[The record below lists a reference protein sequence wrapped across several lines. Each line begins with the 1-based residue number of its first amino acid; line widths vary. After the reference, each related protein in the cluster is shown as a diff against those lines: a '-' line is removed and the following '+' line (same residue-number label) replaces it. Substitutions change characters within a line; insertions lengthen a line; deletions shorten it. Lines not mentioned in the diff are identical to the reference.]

1 MISRPLASTLWW
13 ICATIVILGIRIGFH
28 KMAWFQALPP
38 LGGWAVGIGF
48 LLAGFS
54 LAAILNPWRQT
65 TPAPDTPLDGD

>member
-1 MISRPLASTLWW
+1 MSTRHLASILWW
-13 ICATIVILGIRIGFH
+13 ICAVIVIIGIRIWFH
-28 KMAWFQALPP
+28 QMAWFQALPP